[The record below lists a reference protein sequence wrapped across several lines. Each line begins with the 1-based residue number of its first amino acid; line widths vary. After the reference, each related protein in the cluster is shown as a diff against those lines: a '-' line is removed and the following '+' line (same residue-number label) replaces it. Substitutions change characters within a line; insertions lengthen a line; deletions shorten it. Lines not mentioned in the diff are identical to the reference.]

1 MADDIFVSNDIELDV
16 DFGEVFIID
25 QGVVTKVI
33 ANKYNPTQTYDV
45 GDYVINVDK
54 LYKCITA
61 VVEPEEFDNTKWE
74 NVKLANEVQSL
85 NEIVP
90 TKADK
95 ADTYTKTE
103 TNTLLSNKADKSNTY
118 TKSEVD
124 TALANKVDTDTLDNY
139 YTKDNVYTK
148 TEVNDNLALKADKAD
163 TYTKGDVNDYLALK
177 ADKSDTYTKSETDTA
192 LNAKADS
199 DSVYDKSETYSK
211 TEVDNKIANLPA
223 PMIMK
228 GTLGTGGTI
237 TDLPTASSENEGFTY
252 KVITDGTYAGQAAK
266 TGDLFTSA
274 KPVGSSD
281 YIWLYIPSGDE
292 TFTDTWRGIKVNGT
306 EKLGSAIS
314 SGEVDF
320 IDGTNTTVTFNSTG
334 NKIKVDVDGYT
345 QAQVDNKLALKANSA
360 DVYNKSAVDSAL
372 ALKANTADVYNKTT
386 ADEKYALKADKA
398 TTYTKTEVDDIT
410 TLVKS
415 ASGNPCNFETDI
427 ADNLVS
433 LKAAIVAS
441 GGNGTPSTPIPIVG
455 HSELNLVRC
464 GVNLWDEETES
475 GYINSSTGAEVSDP
489 SKIRMKNYVRV
500 GANSTYFYKT
510 PVAFY
515 ICCYDESKTFLGRVG
530 GSRDTTFTTLPNTAY
545 IRCGFESA
553 YGTTYNHDISIN
565 CPSTDTSYH
574 AYNGTPYLVS
584 FGQTVYGGE
593 YDKSGRLTI
602 THKEFVID
610 ENFNPYSGFPNA
622 DNTARIFQIQISDM
636 VTGSDTTPLMCDICN
651 VKTASQLYNDND
663 YAIAPVNGN
672 NAIAIMIKDT
682 TTGADART
690 WLASHNIT
698 VVYPLATP
706 IEIDVS
712 ELSVETIVGTNNI
725 ISDGGGDIEQLT
737 YFESVGMKIQK
748 GV

>member
-1 MADDIFVSNDIELDV
+1 M
-16 DFGEVFIID
+16 
-25 QGVVTKVI
+25 
-33 ANKYNPTQTYDV
+33 
-45 GDYVINVDK
+45 
-54 LYKCITA
+54 
-61 VVEPEEFDNTKWE
+61 
-74 NVKLANEVQSL
+74 
-85 NEIVP
+85 
-90 TKADK
+90 
-95 ADTYTKTE
+95 
-103 TNTLLSNKADKSNTY
+103 
-118 TKSEVD
+118 
-124 TALANKVDTDTLDNY
+124 TDTLDNY

-464 GVNLWDEETES
+464 GKNLLNVNSEDNIAAYINYEGT
-475 GYINSSTGAEVSDP
+475 INSSNAWHTCDYLKVEGGKTYKLSGLVDHPNTNTDNYRTYDSA
-489 SKIRMKNYVRV
+489 KNY
-500 GANSTYFYKT
+500 
-510 PVAFY
+510 
-515 ICCYDESKTFLGRVG
+515 LGVVHSVG
-530 GSRDTTFTTLPNTAY
+530 GAAITFNNDVAYIQFCWKNTDANTAMLEL
-545 IRCGFESA
+545 GSSSSA
-553 YGTTYNHDISIN
+553 YA
-565 CPSTDTSYH
+565 P
-574 AYNGTPYLVS
+574 YNGTTYLVS

-636 VTGSDTTPLMCDICN
+636 VTGSDTTPLMCDICK

-712 ELSVETIVGTNNI
+712 ELSVDTIVGVNNI